1 MNVVANARNRSKR
14 GIDRLVIAVR
24 MGRTH
29 VGYDRVLQFESVQSA
44 FDLLR
49 FDLISN
55 KSKKH
60 LNIFTKFQTDDK
72 NIHLK
77 ITF

>member
-55 KSKKH
+55 K
-60 LNIFTKFQTDDK
+60 
-72 NIHLK
+72 
-77 ITF
+77 